1 MSKIKDKRN
10 SLERFIREQT
20 LGPGINGYRFVDLE
34 NEELVTK
41 TLIKEEPLD
50 YSTEILDIV
59 PAAIYSTGIIFPE
72 DKSGTCKE
80 GISLDNNEQTDQ
92 KDDADEQDTQNNSS
106 EDIEATE
113 SIELNQMFPRTMGLT
128 CCLDEN
134 FLSKKTVEFKVSFR
148 YYQKLKQD
156 KEGKF
161 NNKYGLL
168 CEVNYDEIQNF
179 IAKYELNSFRIRALN
194 ENHFLFLSKL
204 SSKEITQ
211 TKTRIREIQKQI
223 AETLFDLASSIS
235 TIPQITKASCYLSNL
250 KSSIYYELKNSITND
265 ESRKELYEVTQ
276 KVELAESITDHFKNL
291 LDIFSGGYGLWQ
303 STPVQRI
310 IKLEN
315 INFPKESRK
324 KSYLHNKS
332 VEEVNITVIKEDGS
346 TSSSLKDIF
355 RFDLDDKIEDYASI
369 SANIQLSR
377 DSRKKSDKV
386 FLKIQLLNT
395 SVAFDEAKQN
405 NNRYYST
412 FNELVN
418 QKSFFGVNLSVKSE
432 YLVPYSNHQY
442 FQEKDNTYCEDTSTA
457 FIYDQFKDFAIG
469 HGCSVKWSK
478 EVESLMVE
486 TEYLPNCETP
496 DIDPIPRD
504 KSRDA
509 VDDDKGVFVSP
520 LFLENSKSQ
529 EFKWLSVF
537 SDASDNE
544 IVNGLNDFIDSYGR
558 WIDLKRQDEKYQAF
572 YSGIAKQELDKC
584 EGDYL
589 RMKKNIQD
597 FLSGDNNKEKLD
609 SFRLMNTA
617 LFMQLWH
624 SVKVKQDEVNSFICD
639 EAFEHFNIS
648 FYKEIADDKL
658 FSKTESAGWRAFQLA
673 FILLNLDGI
682 FKPED
687 DADWDK
693 RNNWVDLVWFPTG
706 GGKTEAYLGL
716 IALTIINRRKE
727 FKEKGGGT
735 AAIMRYTLRL
745 LTMQQFQ
752 RATLVIMALE
762 LIRRWGNYKLGDEPI
777 NIGLWVGD
785 NSLPNKTSNKVN
797 GVEKD
802 SLISEFEKLNNGAV
816 NKIPFSN
823 CPWCNS
829 KLEGETKIDLEVL
842 DNRLNHYFNN
852 RLHLKCSHEN
862 CSFYY
867 PNRRTKIIPNY
878 HGPIPVCLSDETIY
892 QHPPALLFG
901 TVDKFAQLA
910 HKVNGQNNGRN
921 SDSRRIF
928 GTGNWETCKPQV
940 GYLPPDLIIQDELH
954 LLLGPLGSAVALF
967 ESAVDQLCTR
977 EDGTRPKI
985 ISSTA
990 TTRNTQLQIAALFDR
1005 KVNLFPKP
1013 GVECDDS
1020 FFAFYK
1026 RRFKSTDDK
1035 TPEYLSKRKYIGVLP
1050 TGRTQIW
1057 MQMRL
1062 AAIIMTHRAMFELK
1076 ELGEK
1081 HPIDFDSYP
1090 EFEKAMD
1097 YYHTSIS
1104 YFNSLKEVGKTQSQ
1118 VQTYILKELR
1128 RVFSRVVRPQKLMHS
1143 IYTYGP
1149 IQDSELTGRL
1159 SGEEVKN
1166 ELKSVETKWEANKRF
1181 AHFLKE
1187 KDENGTEVEKLKSGK
1202 IPREFVV
1209 ATNMI
1214 SVGIDV
1220 SRFNTIIMN
1229 SMPRNTAE
1237 YIQAS
1242 SRVARNDYGL
1252 VLTVHH
1258 PFRARDIS
1266 HYEKFI
1272 EFHQKMYS
1280 YVEPISITPF
1290 TQKAVERYMGL
1301 YLATMLR
1308 HRTRFTER
1316 DSAKDISKISETDL
1330 SDIISE
1336 LTDYFEKRKVR
1347 MNSYDTLI
1355 RNLLKNENVEQI
1367 KRWIQEA
1374 FSEWQEESNR
1384 ILADNKTFVFNNKSA
1399 RSTPPQEQL
1408 YVDIEEYEG
1417 NIHSKKWQV
1426 PMSLRVIEPEAA
1438 IKINSI

>member
-1 MSKIKDKRN
+1 MSKILDKRT
-10 SLERFIREQT
+10 SLEQFIHEQT
-20 LGPGINGYRFVDLE
+20 FGPGINGYRYVDLE
-34 NEELVTK
+34 NEALVNK
-41 TLIKEEPLD
+41 VLLKEEPIH
-50 YSTEILDIV
+50 YSSEILDIV
-59 PAAIYSTGIIFPE
+59 PAAIYSTGILFPE

-80 GISLDNNEQTDQ
+80 GIALDNNEQTDK
-92 KDDADEQDTQNNSS
+92 KDEAEEQDSQNNSS

-113 SIELNQMFPRTMGLT
+113 GVELNQMFPRTMGLT

-134 FLSKKTVEFKVSFR
+134 FLSKKTIEFKVRFR
-148 YYQKLKQD
+148 YYQKLRQD

-161 NNKYGLL
+161 SNKYGLL
-168 CEVNYDEIQNF
+168 CEVNHEEIQKF
-179 IAKYELNSFRIRALN
+179 IAKYELNFFRIKTIN
-194 ENHFLFLSKL
+194 ENHFLILSKL
-204 SSKEITQ
+204 SSEEITQ
-211 TKTRIREIQKQI
+211 IKTRIREIQKQI
-223 AETLFDLASSIS
+223 AEMLFDIANVIS
-235 TIPQITKASCYLSNL
+235 TIPQLTKASCYLSNL
-250 KSSIYYELKNSITND
+250 KSSIYYELKNTITND
-265 ESRKELYEVTQ
+265 DVRKKLYEVTQ
-276 KVELAESITDHFKNL
+276 KIELAESITDHFRNL
-291 LDIFSGGYGLWQ
+291 LDVYSGGYGLWQ
-303 STPVQRI
+303 SIPIERI

-315 INFPKESRK
+315 IHFPKELRK
-324 KSYLHNKS
+324 ISYLYNKPNEEINIS
-332 VEEVNITVIKEDGS
+332 VIQGDGLITNG
-346 TSSSLKDIF
+346 LKDIF
-355 RFDLDDKIEDYASI
+355 RVDLDDKKEDFASI

-377 DSRKKSDKV
+377 DSRKKSNQV
-386 FLKIQLLNT
+386 FLKIQLINT
-395 SVAFDEAKQN
+395 SIAFDEAKQN
-405 NNRYYST
+405 DNRYYST

-418 QKSFFGVNLSVKSE
+418 RKSFFGVNLSIKSE
-432 YLVPYSNHQY
+432 DLVPYSNHEYQ
-442 FQEKDNTYCEDTSTA
+442 QEKDNTYSEDTITA
-457 FIYDQFKDFAIG
+457 FIYDQFKDYATG

-478 EVESLMVE
+478 QGEPLMVE
-486 TEYLPNCETP
+486 TEYLPYCETP
-496 DIDPIPRD
+496 DIDPIPRN
-504 KSRDA
+504 KSKNA
-509 VDDDKGVFVSP
+509 IKDDKEGFVSP
-520 LFLENSKSQ
+520 LFLEKSKSQ

-537 SDASDNE
+537 SNANDDE
-544 IVNGLNDFIDSYGR
+544 IVLGLNEFVDSYGN
-558 WIDLKRQDEKYQAF
+558 WIELKRKDEKYQDI

-589 RMKKNIQD
+589 RMKKNIND
-597 FLSGDNNKEKLD
+597 FLSGNSNKEKLD
-609 SFRLMNTA
+609 SFRLMNA
-617 LFMQLWH
+617 AMFMQLWH
-624 SVKVKQDEVNSFICD
+624 SVKVKQDAVNSFMND
-639 EAFEHFNIS
+639 EAFEYFNFY

-658 FSKTESAGWRAFQLA
+658 FSKIESAGWRAFQLA

-682 FKPED
+682 FKLD
-687 DADWDK
+687 DDENWDK

-752 RATLVIMALE
+752 RASLVIMALE
-762 LIRRWGNYKLGDEPI
+762 LIRRWGTYELGDEPI
-777 NIGLWVGD
+777 TIGLWVGN
-785 NSLPNKTSNKVN
+785 NSLPNKTSKKYN

-802 SLISEFEKLNNGAV
+802 SLLGEFDKLNKDLD
-816 NKIPFSN
+816 NKIPFSK
-823 CPWCNS
+823 CPWCNTYIQ
-829 KLEGETKIDLEVL
+829 GESRVDKDVASTVFNQ
-842 DNRLNHYFNN
+842 NRV
-852 RLHLKCSHEN
+852 HLKCTN
-862 CSFYY
+862 QKCSFSFGLGRISKKR
-867 PNRRTKIIPNY
+867 NDQDS
-878 HGPIPVCLSDETIY
+878 IPVCLSDEIIY
-892 QHPPALLFG
+892 QHPPTLLFG

-910 HKVNGQNNGRN
+910 HKVNGQNDGRN
-921 SDSRRIF
+921 TDSRRIF
-928 GTGNWETCKPQV
+928 GTGNWEQGKPPN

-1026 RRFKSTDDK
+1026 RRFKSIDDK

-1050 TGRTQIW
+1050 TGRTQVW

-1062 AAIIMTHRAMFELK
+1062 AAIIMTHRAIFELN
-1076 ELGEK
+1076 ELEEK
-1081 HPIDFDSYP
+1081 HPIDFDSYQ

-1097 YYHTSIS
+1097 YYHTTIS

-1128 RVFSRVVRPQKLMHS
+1128 RVFSRVVRPQKLIGS
-1143 IYTYGP
+1143 LYAYKDRIV
-1149 IQDSELTGRL
+1149 DSELTGRL
-1159 SGEEVKN
+1159 SGEDVKN
-1166 ELKSVETKWEANKRF
+1166 ELKSVETKWNAKKRF
-1181 AHFLKE
+1181 ATSE
-1187 KDENGTEVEKLKSGK
+1187 KNELIKGK
-1202 IPREFVV
+1202 VPPEFVV

-1242 SRVARNDYGL
+1242 SRIARNDYGL

-1272 EFHQKMYS
+1272 EFHEKMYS

-1301 YLATMLR
+1301 YLATMIR

-1316 DSAKDISKISETDL
+1316 LSAGEISTISEIEL
-1330 SDIISE
+1330 SNIISE
-1336 LTDYFEKRKVR
+1336 LSRYFEERKDR
-1347 MNSYDTLI
+1347 MNTYDSFI
-1355 RNLLKNENVEQI
+1355 SNLLKQENVKQI
-1367 KRWIQEA
+1367 KGWIQEA
-1374 FSEWQEESNR
+1374 FSEWKKESNKN
-1384 ILADNKTFVFNNKSA
+1384 LADNKTFVFNNKSA

>member
-1 MSKIKDKRN
+1 MSKIIDKRN

-20 LGPGINGYRFVDLE
+20 LGPGINGYRYVDLE
-34 NEELVTK
+34 NENLVNK
-41 TLIKEEPLD
+41 ILIGEEPIN
-50 YSTEILDIV
+50 YSSEILDIV
-59 PAAIYSTGIIFPE
+59 PAALYSTGILFPE
-72 DKSGTCKE
+72 DKSGTCGE
-80 GISLDNNEQTDQ
+80 GIALDNNEQTDK
-92 KDDADEQDTQNNSS
+92 KDDADEQDTQNSSS
-106 EDIEATE
+106 EDIEADE
-113 SIELNQMFPRTMGLT
+113 RIELNQMFPRTMGLT
-128 CCLDEN
+128 CCLN
-134 FLSKKTVEFKVSFR
+134 NSFLDKDSIEFKVSFR

-168 CEVNYDEIQNF
+168 CEVNHEEIQK
-179 IAKYELNSFRIRALN
+179 IITKYELNSFRIKSIN
-194 ENHFLFLSKL
+194 ENNFLLLSKL
-204 SSKEITQ
+204 SSEEITQ
-211 TKTRIREIQKQI
+211 LKTRIREIQKQI
-223 AETLFDLASSIS
+223 SEMLFDVANEIS
-235 TIPQITKASCYLSNL
+235 KIPHITKASCYLSNL
-250 KSSIYYELKNSITND
+250 KSSIYYELKNTITND
-265 ESRKELYEVTQ
+265 DVRKKLYDVTQ
-276 KVELAESITDHFKNL
+276 TIEIAESITDHFRNL
-291 LDIFSGGYGLWQ
+291 LDVYSGGYSLWQ
-303 STPVQRI
+303 SSHIERI

-315 INFPKESRK
+315 IHFSEPLRK
-324 KSYLHNKS
+324 ISYLYNKPNEDVDIS
-332 VEEVNITVIKEDGS
+332 VIQEDGLI
-346 TSSSLKDIF
+346 TKGLKDIF
-355 RFDLDDKIEDYASI
+355 RFNLDDKNEDYASL

-377 DSRKKSDKV
+377 DSRKKNNQV
-386 FLKIQLLNT
+386 FLKIQLINT

-405 NNRYYST
+405 DNRYYST

-418 QKSFFGVNLSVKSE
+418 RKSFFGVNLSIE
-432 YLVPYSNHQY
+432 NRHLVPYSNHEY
-442 FQEKDNTYCEDTSTA
+442 KPEKENVYSEDITTS
-457 FIYDQFKDFAIG
+457 FIYDQFKDYAIG
-469 HGCSVKWSK
+469 HGCSVKWNNTN
-478 EVESLMVE
+478 ETTIVE
-486 TEYLPNCETP
+486 TEYLPFCETP

-504 KSRDA
+504 KSRNA
-509 VDDDKGVFVSP
+509 VIDEKDGFVSP
-520 LFLENSKSQ
+520 LFLANSKSQ

-537 SDASDNE
+537 SDVSNND
-544 IVNGLNDFIDSYGR
+544 IVKGLNDFVDSYGN
-558 WIDLKRQDEKYQAF
+558 WIERKRENVKYQGN

-584 EGDYL
+584 ENDYL
-589 RMKKNIQD
+589 RMKKNIVD
-597 FLSGDNNKEKLD
+597 FLSGKNNEENLD
-609 SFRLMNTA
+609 SFRLMNA
-617 LFMQLWH
+617 AMFMQLWH
-624 SVKVKQDEVNSFICD
+624 SVKAKQDDVNSFIDNDFFVC
-639 EAFEHFNIS
+639 FNFD
-648 FYKEIADDKL
+648 FYKINADDKL
-658 FSKTESAGWRAFQLA
+658 FSKTESAGWRAFQIA

-682 FKPED
+682 FKSGED
-687 DADWDK
+687 LNWDK

-752 RATLVIMALE
+752 RASLVIMALE
-762 LIRRWGNYKLGDEPI
+762 LIRRWGVYKLGNEPI
-777 NIGLWVGD
+777 NIGLWVGK
-785 NSLPNKTSNKVN
+785 NSVPNSNT
-797 GVEKD
+797 D
-802 SLISEFEKLNNGAV
+802 LIYEFEHKLNLKKENI
-816 NKIPFSN
+816 IPFTN

-829 KLEGETKIDLEVL
+829 EIKGETKEDTETTSSVYYQ
-842 DNRLNHYFNN
+842 NKV
-852 RLHLKCSHEN
+852 HLKCTNHK
-862 CSFYY
+862 CSFSFGLG
-867 PNRRTKIIPNY
+867 RISKKRQDQ
-878 HGPIPVCLSDETIY
+878 GPIPVCLSDETIY

-910 HKVNGQNNGRN
+910 HKVNGRPEGRN
-921 SDSRRIF
+921 ADSRRIF
-928 GTGNWETCKPQV
+928 GTGNWEQGKPQD

-1005 KVNLFPKP
+1005 KVNLFPKT

-1020 FFAFYK
+1020 FFAFYR
-1026 RRFKSTDDK
+1026 RRFKSIYDK

-1062 AAIIMTHRAMFELK
+1062 AAIIMTHRAIFELK

-1081 HPIDFDSYP
+1081 HPIELDSYKD
-1090 EFEKAMD
+1090 FEKAMD
-1097 YYHTSIS
+1097 YYHTTIS

-1128 RVFSRVVRPQKLMHS
+1128 RVFSRVARPQKLMHS

-1149 IQDSELTGRL
+1149 IQESELTGRL

-1166 ELKSVETKWEANKRF
+1166 ELKSVETKWNAKSRF
-1181 AHFLKE
+1181 ANIQDNEL
-1187 KDENGTEVEKLKSGK
+1187 VRGK
-1202 IPREFVV
+1202 VPPEFVV

-1220 SRFNTIIMN
+1220 SRFNTIIIN

-1272 EFHQKMYS
+1272 EFHEKMYS

-1290 TQKAVERYMGL
+1290 TQKSVERYMGL
-1301 YLATMLR
+1301 YLATMIR
-1308 HRTRFTER
+1308 HTTSFTER
-1316 DSAKDISKISETDL
+1316 LSANDISTISEIEIESIIAEL
-1330 SDIISE
+1330 SD
-1336 LTDYFEKRKVR
+1336 YFDKRKER
-1347 MNSYDTLI
+1347 MAVHFSGAILNI
-1355 RNLLKNENVEQI
+1355 LKPDDVEQI
-1367 KRWIQEA
+1367 KYWIRNA
-1374 FSEWQEESNR
+1374 FNDWKKLSNE
-1384 ILADNKTFVFNNKSA
+1384 LDSNTDLVFNNKKKLPNQS
-1399 RSTPPQEQL
+1399 RNQEQL
-1408 YVDIEEYEG
+1408 YVDIEEYRD
-1417 NIHSKKWQV
+1417 NIHSDKWQV

>member
-1 MSKIKDKRN
+1 MSKILDKRN
-10 SLERFIREQT
+10 SLELFIREQT
-20 LGPGINGYRFVDLE
+20 LGPGINGYRYVDLE
-34 NEELVTK
+34 DQALLSKNL
-41 TLIKEEPLD
+41 LKEESMQ
-50 YSTEILDIV
+50 YSSEILDIV
-59 PAAIYSTGIIFPE
+59 PAALYSTGILFPE

-80 GISLDNNEQTDQ
+80 GISLDNNEQNDR
-92 KDDADEQDTQNNSS
+92 KDEADELDSQNNSS
-106 EDIEATE
+106 EDIEALE
-113 SIELNQMFPRTMGLT
+113 SVELNQMFPRTMGLT
-128 CCLDEN
+128 CCFDESL
-134 FLSKKTVEFKVSFR
+134 LSNKTIEFKVSFR

-168 CEVNYDEIQNF
+168 CEVNLEEIQKF
-179 IAKYELNSFRIRALN
+179 ITKYELNSFRVRTIN
-194 ENHFLFLSKL
+194 ENHFLLLSKL
-204 SSKEITQ
+204 SSDEITQ
-211 TKTRIREIQKQI
+211 TKTRIREIQKKI
-223 AETLFDLASSIS
+223 AETLFDLARTIS
-235 TIPQITKASCYLSNL
+235 AMPQLTKAACYLSNL
-250 KSSIYYELKNSITND
+250 KSSIYYELKNINTND
-265 ESRKELYEVTQ
+265 ETRKKLYEITQ
-276 KVELAESITDHFKNL
+276 KIELAENITDHFRNL
-291 LDIFSGGYGLWQ
+291 LDIYSGGYGLWQ
-303 STPVQRI
+303 STPVKRS

-315 INFPKESRK
+315 IIFPKEFK
-324 KSYLHNKS
+324 KISYLYNKS
-332 VEEVNITVIKEDGS
+332 VEEVKITVTKEDGS
-346 TSSSLKDIF
+346 TSSGLKDIF
-355 RFDLDDKIEDYASI
+355 RFDLDDKKEDYASL
-369 SANIQLSR
+369 SANIQISK

-395 SVAFDEAKQN
+395 SIAFDEAKQN
-405 NNRYYST
+405 DNRYYST

-418 QKSFFGVNLSVKSE
+418 KKSFFGINLSIESD
-432 YLVPYSNHQY
+432 YLVPYSNHEY
-442 FQEKDNTYCEDTSTA
+442 FQENDNTFSEDTTTT

-469 HGCSVKWSK
+469 HGCSVKWSNQGEPLK
-478 EVESLMVE
+478 VE
-486 TEYLPNCETP
+486 TEYLPYCETP
-496 DIDPIPRD
+496 DIEPIPRD
-504 KSRDA
+504 KSRDSIIDA
-509 VDDDKGVFVSP
+509 SFGFVSP
-520 LFLENSKSQ
+520 LFLKNSKSQ

-537 SDASDNE
+537 SDATDDE
-544 IVNGLNDFIDSYGR
+544 IVSGLNEFVDSYGN
-558 WIDLKRQDEKYQAF
+558 WIKLKRLDVKYQTI

-584 EGDYL
+584 DGDYL
-589 RMKKNIQD
+589 RMKKNIND
-597 FLSGDNNKEKLD
+597 FLSGIKNKEKLD
-609 SFRLMNTA
+609 SFRLMNA
-617 LFMQLWH
+617 AMFMQLWH
-624 SVKVKQDEVNSFICD
+624 SEKVKQDAVNSFIDD
-639 EAFEHFNIS
+639 EAFEYFNFS
-648 FYKEIADDKL
+648 FYKDIADDKL
-658 FSKTESAGWRAFQLA
+658 FSKTESAAWRAFQLA

-682 FKPED
+682 FKPGV
-687 DADWDK
+687 DAEWDK

-716 IALTIINRRKE
+716 IAFTIINRRKE

-752 RATLVIMALE
+752 RASLVIMALE
-762 LIRRWGNYKLGDEPI
+762 LIRRWGNFELGDEPI
-777 NIGLWVGD
+777 NIGLWVGK
-785 NSLPNKTSNKVN
+785 NSIPNSNI
-797 GVEKD
+797 D
-802 SLISEFEKLNNGAV
+802 LIYEYEHKLNLKKENR
-816 NKIPFSN
+816 IPFNN

-829 KLEGETKIDLEVL
+829 KIKGETKEDTETSSSVY
-842 DNRLNHYFNN
+842 NQNKV
-852 RLHLKCSHEN
+852 HLKCTN
-862 CSFYY
+862 QKCSFSFGLGRIAKK
-867 PNRRTKIIPNY
+867 RRDQ
-878 HGPIPVCLSDETIY
+878 GPIPVCLSDETIY

-928 GTGNWETCKPQV
+928 GAGNWEEGKPKN

-990 TTRNTQLQIAALFDR
+990 TTRNTQLQIAAIFDR

-1026 RRFKSTDDK
+1026 RRFKSIDDK

-1062 AAIIMTHRAMFELK
+1062 AAIILTHRAIFELK

-1081 HPIDFDSYP
+1081 HPIDFDSYKD
-1090 EFEKAMD
+1090 FEKAMD
-1097 YYHTSIS
+1097 YYHTLIS

-1149 IQDSELTGRL
+1149 IHESELTGRL

-1166 ELKSVETKWEANKRF
+1166 ELKSVESKWNAKKRF
-1181 AHFLKE
+1181 ASN
-1187 KDENGTEVEKLKSGK
+1187 ENNELIGGK
-1202 IPREFVV
+1202 VPPEFVV

-1272 EFHQKMYS
+1272 EFHEKMYS

-1301 YLATMLR
+1301 YLATMIR
-1308 HRTRFTER
+1308 HRSRFTER
-1316 DSAKDISKISETDL
+1316 ISANDISTISETEL
-1330 SDIISE
+1330 SNIISE
-1336 LTDYFEKRKVR
+1336 LTQYFEDRKER
-1347 MNSYDTLI
+1347 MNTYNALI
-1355 RNLLKNENVEQI
+1355 SNLLKNENVEQI
-1367 KRWIQEA
+1367 KNWIQEA
-1374 FSEWQEESNR
+1374 FSEWREESNKV
-1384 ILADNKTFVFNNKSA
+1384 LSDNKTFVFNNKSA
-1399 RSTPPQEQL
+1399 RTTPPQEQL

>member
-1 MSKIKDKRN
+1 MSKIIEKRN

-20 LGPGINGYRFVDLE
+20 LGPGINGYRYVDIE
-34 NEELVTK
+34 DETLVNQN
-41 TLIKEEPLD
+41 LIGEAPIN
-50 YSTEILDIV
+50 YSSEILDIV
-59 PAAIYSTGIIFPE
+59 PAAIYSTGILFPDEITE
-72 DKSGTCKE
+72 DGDSSCQQE
-80 GISLDNNEQTDQ
+80 IINNEIIS
-92 KDDADEQDTQNNSS
+92 KDEESENDSQDFSGQDLESS
-106 EDIEATE
+106 DT
-113 SIELNQMFPRTMGLT
+113 IELNQQFPKTMGLT
-128 CCLDEN
+128 CCLGNN
-134 FLSKKTVEFKVSFR
+134 FLEKGSIEFKVHFR

-168 CEVNYDEIQNF
+168 CEVNLEEIQKF
-179 IAKYELNSFRIRALN
+179 IVKYELNSFIIRSVN
-194 ENHFLFLSKL
+194 ENYFLILSKL
-204 SSKEITQ
+204 SPEEITQ
-211 TKTRIREIQKQI
+211 IKTRIRDIQKQI
-223 AETLFDLASSIS
+223 AEMLFEEANLKS
-235 TIPQITKASCYLSNL
+235 TIPQLTKSSCYLSNL
-250 KSSIYYELKNSITND
+250 KSSIYYELKNTITND
-265 ESRKELYEVTQ
+265 DVRNKLYEVTQ
-276 KVELAESITDHFKNL
+276 KIEIVESITDHFRNL
-291 LDIFSGGYGLWQ
+291 LDVYSGGYGLWQ
-303 STPVQRI
+303 SAPILKTVRI
-310 IKLEN
+310 EN
-315 INFPKESRK
+315 IKFEKQNRK
-324 KSYLHNKS
+324 ISYLYNKPN
-332 VEEVNITVIKEDGS
+332 EAVNISVIHDDGTITKE
-346 TSSSLKDIF
+346 LKDLF
-355 RFDLDDKIEDYASI
+355 RFNLDAKNLDYASL
-369 SANIQLSR
+369 SANVQISR
-377 DSRKKSDKV
+377 DSRKESNQI
-386 FLKIQLLNT
+386 FLKIQLINT
-395 SVAFDEAKQN
+395 SIAYKKEETRF
-405 NNRYYST
+405 YSV

-418 QKSFFGVNLSVKSE
+418 QKSFFGVNLSLENKFLISYNNHAYQPDKE
-432 YLVPYSNHQY
+432 NKYS
-442 FQEKDNTYCEDTSTA
+442 EDTTTS

-469 HGCSVKWSK
+469 HGCSVKWNLTSETK
-478 EVESLMVE
+478 IVE
-486 TEYLPNCETP
+486 TEYLPFCETP

-504 KSRDA
+504 KSKNS
-509 VDDDKGVFVSP
+509 VTDKMVGLVSP

-537 SDASDNE
+537 SDASNNDV
-544 IVNGLNDFIDSYGR
+544 VNGLNDFVDSYGN
-558 WIDLKRQDEKYQAF
+558 WIELKRKDGKYQGE
-572 YSGIAKQELDKC
+572 YSGIAKQELNKC
-584 EGDYL
+584 EEDYQ
-589 RMKKNIQD
+589 RMKKNIAN
-597 FLSGDNNKEKLD
+597 FLSGISNKERLD
-609 SFRLMNTA
+609 SFRLMNA
-617 LFMQLWH
+617 AMFMQLWH
-624 SVKVKQDEVNSFICD
+624 SIKAKDDKVIPLMNQDDFTYFNS
-639 EAFEHFNIS
+639 E
-648 FYKEIADDKL
+648 FYIRVDDKL
-658 FSKTESAGWRAFQLA
+658 FPPYTQSAGWRAFQLA

-682 FKPED
+682 FKS
-687 DADWDK
+687 DADINWDK

-752 RATLVIMALE
+752 RATLLIMALE
-762 LIRRWGNYKLGDEPI
+762 LIRRWGDYGLGIEPI
-777 NIGLWVGD
+777 SIGLWVGN
-785 NSLPNKTSNKVN
+785 NSLPNKLLHNPN
-797 GVEKD
+797 DRNKD
-802 SLISEFEKLNNGAV
+802 SLLSEFEKINKGEK
-816 NKIPFSN
+816 NKIPLDK
-823 CPWCNS
+823 CPWCGS
-829 KLEGETKIDLEVL
+829 SLKGETTTHSDTTASVFEKD
-842 DNRLNHYFNN
+842 
-852 RLHLKCSHEN
+852 RLHLICSNNQKCAF
-862 CSFYY
+862 SFGKGRPSY
-867 PNRRTKIIPNY
+867 RKVFQ
-878 HGPIPVCLSDETIY
+878 GPIPICLSDETIY
-892 QHPPALLFG
+892 QHPPTLLFG

-910 HKVNGQNNGRN
+910 HKINGTVKGRN

-928 GTGNWETCKPQV
+928 GTGNWEQGKPHD

-990 TTRNTQLQIAALFDR
+990 TTRNTQFQIAALFDR
-1005 KVNLFPKP
+1005 KVNLFPKS

-1020 FFAFYK
+1020 FFAFYR

-1035 TPEYLSKRKYIGVLP
+1035 IPEYLSKRKYIGVLP

-1062 AAIIMTHRAMFELK
+1062 AAIIMTHRAIFELK

-1081 HPIDFDSYP
+1081 NPIEFDSYQN
-1090 EFEKAMD
+1090 FEKAMD
-1097 YYHTSIS
+1097 YYHTTIS

-1149 IQDSELTGRL
+1149 IQESELTGRL

-1166 ELKSVETKWEANKRF
+1166 ELKNVETKWNAKNRF
-1181 AHFLKE
+1181 ANIQNKE
-1187 KDENGTEVEKLKSGK
+1187 LVRGK
-1202 IPREFVV
+1202 VPPEFVV

-1242 SRVARNDYGL
+1242 SRVGRNDYGL

-1272 EFHQKMYS
+1272 EFHEKMYS

-1301 YLATMLR
+1301 YLATMIR
-1308 HRTRFTER
+1308 HTTRFTER
-1316 DSAKDISKISETDL
+1316 FSASDISSISETELLNIVSDL
-1330 SDIISE
+1330 TS
-1336 LTDYFEKRKVR
+1336 YFEGRKIR
-1347 MNSYDTLI
+1347 MSGYDNLI
-1355 RNLLKNENVEQI
+1355 SNLLKQENIVQI
-1367 KRWIQEA
+1367 KRWIEEA
-1374 FSEWQEESNR
+1374 FSEWKEESNR
-1384 ILADNKTFVFNNKSA
+1384 NLAANKTFVFNNKSA

>member
-1 MSKIKDKRN
+1 MNNTLKKRN
-10 SLERFIREQT
+10 SLEQFIREQT

-34 NEELVTK
+34 NEVLLSRK
-41 TLIKEEPLD
+41 LLNEESINYL
-50 YSTEILDIV
+50 SEILDIV
-59 PAAIYSTGIIFPE
+59 PAAIYSTGILFPE
-72 DKSGTCKE
+72 DKSGTCNE
-80 GISLDNNEQTDQ
+80 GVSLDNNEQIDQ
-92 KDDADEQDTQNNSS
+92 KDEADEPDTQNNSL
-106 EDIEATE
+106 EDIEAPE
-113 SIELNQMFPRTMGLT
+113 SIELNQMFPKIMGLT
-128 CCLDEN
+128 CCLDAS
-134 FLSKKTVEFKVSFR
+134 FLNKKTIEFKVNFR

-168 CEVNYDEIQNF
+168 CEVNHEEIQNF
-179 IAKYELNSFRIRALN
+179 INKYDLNCFRIRAIN
-194 ENHFLFLSKL
+194 ENHFLLLSKV
-204 SSKEITQ
+204 SSEEITQ
-211 TKTRIREIQKQI
+211 IKTRIRAIQKQI
-223 AETLFDLASSIS
+223 AETLFDLTASIS
-235 TIPQITKASCYLSNL
+235 IIPHLTRASCYLSNL
-250 KSSIYYELKNSITND
+250 KSSIYYELKNSITNN
-265 ESRKELYEVTQ
+265 ETRKKLYDVTQ
-276 KVELAESITDHFKNL
+276 KVELAESITDHFRNL
-291 LDIFSGGYGLWQ
+291 LDIYSGGYGLWQ
-303 STPVQRI
+303 SKPIEKT
-310 IKLEN
+310 IKIDN
-315 INFPKESRK
+315 INFAEPIRK
-324 KSYLHNKS
+324 ISYLYNKPNDS
-332 VEEVNITVIKEDGS
+332 VNISVIHEDGII
-346 TSSSLKDIF
+346 TMGLKDIY
-355 RFDLDDKIEDYASI
+355 RHDLDEKKEDFASL

-377 DSRKKSDKV
+377 DSRKSSSQV
-386 FLKIQLLNT
+386 FLKIQLINT
-395 SVAFDEAKQN
+395 SIGFDEAKQDD
-405 NNRYYST
+405 NRYYST

-418 QKSFFGVNLSVKSE
+418 QKSFFGVKLSIRNSF
-432 YLVPYSNHQY
+432 LVPYSNHEY
-442 FQEKDNTYCEDTSTA
+442 LSSKDNEYSEDTTTS
-457 FIYDQFKDFAIG
+457 FIYNQFKDYAIG
-469 HGCSVKWSK
+469 HGCSVKWNHTG
-478 EVESLMVE
+478 ETTIVE
-486 TEYLPNCETP
+486 TEYLPFCETP

-504 KSRDA
+504 KSINAINDEQE
-509 VDDDKGVFVSP
+509 GFVSP
-520 LFLENSKSQ
+520 MFLENSKSQ

-537 SDASDNE
+537 SDATDDD
-544 IVNGLNDFIDSYGR
+544 IVLGLNEFVDSYGN
-558 WIDLKRQDEKYQAF
+558 WIELKRKDKKYQNI
-572 YSGIAKQELDKC
+572 YSAIAKQELDKC
-584 EGDYL
+584 ESDYL
-589 RMKKNIQD
+589 RMKKNVND
-597 FLSGDNNKEKLD
+597 FLSGNSNKEKLN
-609 SFRLMNTA
+609 SFRLTNAAM
-617 LFMQLWH
+617 FMQLWH
-624 SVKVKQDEVNSFICD
+624 SVKAKQNDVISFIND
-639 EAFEHFNIS
+639 ESFTYFNFE
-648 FYKEIADDKL
+648 FYKTTTTDKL
-658 FSKTESAGWRAFQLA
+658 FSETESAGWRAFQLA
-673 FILLNLDGI
+673 FILINLDGI
-682 FKPED
+682 FKPDSDEM
-687 DADWDK
+687 WEK

-716 IALTIINRRKE
+716 IALTIINRRKV

-752 RATLVIMALE
+752 RASLVIMALE
-762 LIRRWGNYKLGDEPI
+762 LIRRWSGYELGNEPI

-785 NSLPNKTSNKVN
+785 NSLPNKNDDLK
-797 GVEKD
+797 K
-802 SLISEFEKLNNGAV
+802 EFENLNKGNN

-829 KLEGETKIDLEVL
+829 KLEAETIEDDENNTSVFLK
-842 DNRLNHYFNN
+842 N
-852 RLHLKCSHEN
+852 RLHLSCSNVKCSFH
-862 CSFYY
+862 Y
-867 PNRRTKIIPNY
+867 PKRRTRARIDQM
-878 HGPIPVCLSDETIY
+878 PIPVCLSDETIY

-928 GTGNWETCKPQV
+928 GTGNWEGGKPKD

-1020 FFAFYK
+1020 FFAFYR
-1026 RRFKSTDDK
+1026 RRFKNIDDNA
-1035 TPEYLSKRKYIGVLP
+1035 PEYLSKRKYIGVLP

-1062 AAIIMTHRAMFELK
+1062 AAIIMTHKAIFELK
-1076 ELGEK
+1076 ELGDK
-1081 HPIDFDSYP
+1081 HPIEFDVYNDFDKS
-1090 EFEKAMD
+1090 MD
-1097 YYHTSIS
+1097 YYHTTIS

-1128 RVFSRVVRPQKLMHS
+1128 RVFSRVVRPQKLMQP

-1149 IQDSELTGRL
+1149 IQESELTGRL
-1159 SGEEVKN
+1159 TGEEVKN
-1166 ELKSVETKWEANKRF
+1166 ELKSVETKWNAKKRF
-1181 AHFLKE
+1181 ANT
-1187 KDENGTEVEKLKSGK
+1187 ENNELIRGK
-1202 IPREFVV
+1202 VPPEFVV

-1272 EFHQKMYS
+1272 EFHEKMYS

-1290 TQKAVERYMGL
+1290 TPKAVERYMGL
-1301 YLATMLR
+1301 YLATMIR

-1316 DSAKDISKISETDL
+1316 LSASDISTVSETEL
-1330 SDIISE
+1330 SDLISE
-1336 LTDYFEKRKVR
+1336 LAQYFEERIDR
-1347 MNSYDTLI
+1347 MNTYDTLI
-1355 RNLLKNENVEQI
+1355 SNLLKNENVEQI

-1374 FSEWQEESNR
+1374 FSEWKEESDKN
-1384 ILADNKTFVFNNKSA
+1384 LADNKTFVFNNKSA
-1399 RSTPPQEQL
+1399 KSTPPQEQL

-1438 IKINSI
+1438 IKINSF

>member
-1 MSKIKDKRN
+1 MSKILEKRN

-20 LGPGINGYRFVDLE
+20 LGPGINGYRYVDLE
-34 NEELVTK
+34 NEELVIK
-41 TLIKEEPLD
+41 RLIKEDPIN
-50 YSTEILDIV
+50 YSSEILDIV
-59 PAAIYSTGIIFPE
+59 PAAIYSTGILFPE
-72 DKSGTCKE
+72 EIKE
-80 GISLDNNEQTDQ
+80 DGNSSCQQEIINNEIISNA
-92 KDDADEQDTQNNSS
+92 DDVEIDSQDNS
-106 EDIEATE
+106 EDDIESSDSMT
-113 SIELNQMFPRTMGLT
+113 IDQRFPKTMGLT
-128 CCLDEN
+128 CCFDES
-134 FLSKKTVEFKVSFR
+134 FLSKKTIEFKVNFR

-168 CEVNYDEIQNF
+168 CEVNHEEIQKF
-179 IAKYELNSFRIRALN
+179 IAQYELNSFTIRALN
-194 ENHFLFLSKL
+194 ENHFLLLSKL
-204 SSKEITQ
+204 SSEEITQ
-211 TKTRIREIQKQI
+211 LKTRIRDIQKQI
-223 AETLFDLASSIS
+223 AEMIFDIANSIS
-235 TIPQITKASCYLSNL
+235 KMSHLTKAYCNLSNL
-250 KSSIYYELKNSITND
+250 KSSVYYELKNNIVVD
-265 ESRKELYEVTQ
+265 ETRKKLYEVTQ
-276 KVELAESITDHFKNL
+276 RIELVESITDHFRNL
-291 LDIFSGGYGLWQ
+291 LDVFSGGYGLWQ

-324 KSYLHNKS
+324 ISYLHNKS
-332 VEEVNITVIKEDGS
+332 VEEVNITVIKDDGS
-346 TSSSLKDIF
+346 TTSSLKDIF
-355 RFDLDDKIEDYASI
+355 RFDFDDKKEDYASI
-369 SANIQLSR
+369 SANVQLSR

-386 FLKIQLLNT
+386 FLKIQLINT
-395 SVAFDEAKQN
+395 SIAYKREETRF
-405 NNRYYST
+405 YSV

-418 QKSFFGVNLSVKSE
+418 QKSFFGVNLSVESD
-432 YLVPYSNHQY
+432 YLVPYSNHEY
-442 FQEKDNTYCEDTSTA
+442 FQEKDNTYSEDTTTA

-469 HGCSVKWSK
+469 HGCSVKWGK
-478 EVESLMVE
+478 QGESLMVE

-509 VDDDKGVFVSP
+509 VCVDKEEFVSP

-537 SDASDNE
+537 SEATNEE
-544 IVNGLNDFIDSYGR
+544 IVQGLNDFVDSYGR
-558 WIDLKRQDEKYQAF
+558 WIEIKRRDEKYKGI

-597 FLSGDNNKEKLD
+597 FLSGDNNREKLD
-609 SFRLMNTA
+609 SFRLMNA
-617 LFMQLWH
+617 AMFMQLWH
-624 SVKVKQDEVNSFICD
+624 SVKVRQDEVNSFIND
-639 EAFEHFNIS
+639 EAFEHFDFS

-658 FSKTESAGWRAFQLA
+658 FLKTESAGWRAFQLA
-673 FILLNLDGI
+673 FFLLNLDGI

-687 DADWDK
+687 DANWGN

-727 FKEKGGGT
+727 YKEKGGGT
-735 AAIMRYTLRL
+735 ATIMRYTLRL

-762 LIRRWGNYKLGDEPI
+762 LIRRWGNYELGNEPI

-785 NSLPNKTSNKVN
+785 NSLPNKIDDLVIEYENLKN
-797 GVEKD
+797 GR
-802 SLISEFEKLNNGAV
+802 S
-816 NKIPFSN
+816 NKIPFST

-829 KLEGETKIDLEVL
+829 KL
-842 DNRLNHYFNN
+842 N
-852 RLHLKCSHEN
+852 
-862 CSFYY
+862 
-867 PNRRTKIIPNY
+867 
-878 HGPIPVCLSDETIY
+878 PIPTGTRVTDTNDTYNFNRVHLYCDNTKCNFSEPDFFEEDNLKGAIPVNLCDETIY

-928 GTGNWETCKPQV
+928 GTGNWEAGKPQD

-977 EDGTRPKI
+977 QDGTRPKI

-1026 RRFKSTDDK
+1026 RRFKSIDDK

-1076 ELGEK
+1076 ELEEN
-1081 HPIDFDSYP
+1081 HPIDFDSYS

-1097 YYHTSIS
+1097 YYHTTIS

-1143 IYTYGP
+1143 LYTYGP
-1149 IQDSELTGRL
+1149 IQESELTGRL

-1166 ELKSVETKWEANKRF
+1166 ELKSVEAKWEAKKRF
-1181 AHFLKE
+1181 ARS
-1187 KDENGTEVEKLKSGK
+1187 ENNELVRGK
-1202 IPREFVV
+1202 VPPEFVV

-1272 EFHQKMYS
+1272 EFHEKMYS

-1316 DSAKDISKISETDL
+1316 LSANDISSISEAEL
-1330 SDIISE
+1330 SEIISE
-1336 LTDYFEKRKVR
+1336 LTDYFEERKIR
-1347 MNSYDTLI
+1347 MNTYDTLI
-1355 RNLLKNENVEQI
+1355 SNLLKNENVEQI

-1374 FSEWQEESNR
+1374 FSEWKEESNR
-1384 ILADNKTFVFNNKSA
+1384 TLEDNKTFVFTNKSA

>member
-1 MSKIKDKRN
+1 MSKIIDKRN

-20 LGPGINGYRFVDLE
+20 LGPGINGYRYVDLE
-34 NEELVTK
+34 NEALVNK
-41 TLIKEEPLD
+41 TLIGEEPIN
-50 YSTEILDIV
+50 YSSEILDIV
-59 PAAIYSTGIIFPE
+59 PAAIYSTGILFPE
-72 DKSGTCKE
+72 EALIDGESSYE
-80 GISLDNNEQTDQ
+80 QEIVNNETVSNEEDIFE
-92 KDDADEQDTQNNSS
+92 KDTQDNS
-106 EDIEATE
+106 EDDVE
-113 SIELNQMFPRTMGLT
+113 SSDSMTIDQRFPKTMGLT
-128 CCLDEN
+128 CCLNDS
-134 FLSKKTVEFKVSFR
+134 FLDNKEIEFKISFR

-156 KEGKF
+156 KDGKF

-168 CEVNYDEIQNF
+168 CEVNHEEIQK
-179 IAKYELNSFRIRALN
+179 IITKYELNSFRIKSIN
-194 ENHFLFLSKL
+194 ENHFLLLSKL
-204 SSKEITQ
+204 SSEEITQ
-211 TKTRIREIQKQI
+211 IKTRIRVIQKQI
-223 AETLFDLASSIS
+223 AEMLFDEANAISIV
-235 TIPQITKASCYLSNL
+235 PQLTKASCYLSNL
-250 KSSIYYELKNSITND
+250 KSSIYYELKNTITND
-265 ESRKELYEVTQ
+265 DVRNKLYEVTQ
-276 KVELAESITDHFKNL
+276 KIELAESITDHFRNL
-291 LDIFSGGYGLWQ
+291 LDVFSGGYGLWQ
-303 STPVQRI
+303 SKPIERI

-315 INFPKESRK
+315 LYFPEQLRK
-324 KSYLHNKS
+324 ISYLYNKPYGD
-332 VEEVNITVIKEDGS
+332 VNISAIQEDGKI
-346 TSSSLKDIF
+346 TNGLKDIF
-355 RFDLDDKIEDYASI
+355 RFDLDDKKEDYASL

-377 DSRKKSDKV
+377 DSRKESNQV
-386 FLKIQLLNT
+386 FLKIQLVNT
-395 SVAFDEAKQN
+395 SIAYKKEETRF
-405 NNRYYST
+405 YSV

-418 QKSFFGVNLSVKSE
+418 QKSFFGVNLSIE
-432 YLVPYSNHQY
+432 NGYLVPYSNHEY
-442 FQEKDNTYCEDTSTA
+442 KSEKDDIYSEDTTTS
-457 FIYDQFKDFAIG
+457 FIYDQFKDYAIG
-469 HGCSVKWSK
+469 HGCSVKWNHTSDTTI
-478 EVESLMVE
+478 VE
-486 TEYLPNCETP
+486 TEYLPFCETP

-504 KSRDA
+504 KSKNAINDE
-509 VDDDKGVFVSP
+509 KEGFVSP

-529 EFKWLSVF
+529 EFKWLSIF
-537 SDASDNE
+537 SDASNDD
-544 IVNGLNDFIDSYGR
+544 IVIGLFEFVDSYGI
-558 WIDLKRQDEKYQAF
+558 WIALKRKDEKYQDN

-589 RMKKNIQD
+589 RMKKNITD
-597 FLSGDNNKEKLD
+597 FLSGKSNKEKLD
-609 SFRLMNTA
+609 SFRLMNA
-617 LFMQLWH
+617 AMFMQLWH
-624 SVKVKQDEVNSFICD
+624 SVMAKDNKVESLMNQDDFTYFNS
-639 EAFEHFNIS
+639 E
-648 FYKEIADDKL
+648 FYIKADDKL
-658 FSKTESAGWRAFQLA
+658 FPPYTQSAGWRAFQLA

-682 FKPED
+682 FKSD
-687 DADWDK
+687 DDTNWDK

-716 IALTIINRRKE
+716 IALTIINRRKD

-752 RATLVIMALE
+752 RASLVIMALE
-762 LIRRWGNYKLGDEPI
+762 LIRRWGDFELGDEPI
-777 NIGLWVGD
+777 NIGLWVGK
-785 NSLPNKTSNKVN
+785 NSIPNSNI
-797 GVEKD
+797 D
-802 SLISEFEKLNNGAV
+802 LIYEFEHKLNLKKENR
-816 NKIPFSN
+816 IPFSN

-829 KLEGETKIDLEVL
+829 EIKGETKEETESSSSVY
-842 DNRLNHYFNN
+842 NQNKV
-852 RLHLKCSHEN
+852 HLKCTN
-862 CSFYY
+862 QKCSFSFGLG
-867 PNRRTKIIPNY
+867 RISRKRQDQ
-878 HGPIPVCLSDETIY
+878 GPIPVCLSDETIY

-910 HKVNGQNNGRN
+910 HKVDGTKDGRKK
-921 SDSRRIF
+921 DSRRIF
-928 GTGNWETCKPQV
+928 GTGNWENGKPKN

-1020 FFAFYK
+1020 FFAFY
-1026 RRFKSTDDK
+1026 RRTFKSIADK

-1062 AAIIMTHRAMFELK
+1062 AAIIMTHRAIFELK

-1081 HPIDFDSYP
+1081 HPIEFDSYQD
-1090 EFEKAMD
+1090 FEKAMD
-1097 YYHTSIS
+1097 YYHTTIS
-1104 YFNSLKEVGKTQSQ
+1104 YFNSLKEVGKTQTQ

-1128 RVFSRVVRPQKLMHS
+1128 RVFSRVVRPQKLMGS
-1143 IYTYGP
+1143 LYAYKDRIVE
-1149 IQDSELTGRL
+1149 SELTGRL

-1166 ELKSVETKWEANKRF
+1166 ALKSVETKWNAKNRF
-1181 AHFLKE
+1181 A
-1187 KDENGTEVEKLKSGK
+1187 NIQNNEVIRGK
-1202 IPREFVV
+1202 VPPEFVV

-1252 VLTVHH
+1252 VLTIHH

-1272 EFHQKMYS
+1272 EFHEKMYS

-1301 YLATMLR
+1301 YLATMIR
-1308 HRTRFTER
+1308 HSTRFTER
-1316 DSAKDISKISETDL
+1316 VSASDISSITQT
-1330 SDIISE
+1330 E
-1336 LTDYFEKRKVR
+1336 LLNIVSNLTSYFEERKIR
-1347 MNSYDTLI
+1347 MSGYDNLI
-1355 RNLLKNENVEQI
+1355 SNLLKKENIVQI
-1367 KRWIQEA
+1367 KSWIEEA
-1374 FSEWQEESNR
+1374 FSEWKEESDKN
-1384 ILADNKTFVFNNKSA
+1384 LADNKTFVFNNKSA

-1417 NIHSKKWQV
+1417 KIHSKKWQV

-1438 IKINSI
+1438 IKINSL

>member
-1 MSKIKDKRN
+1 MSKILEKRN

-20 LGPGINGYRFVDLE
+20 LGPGINGYRYVDLE
-34 NEELVTK
+34 NEELVIK
-41 TLIKEEPLD
+41 RLIKEDPIN
-50 YSTEILDIV
+50 YSSEILDIV
-59 PAAIYSTGIIFPE
+59 PAAIYSTGILFPE
-72 DKSGTCKE
+72 EIKE
-80 GISLDNNEQTDQ
+80 DGNSSCQQEIINNEIISNA
-92 KDDADEQDTQNNSS
+92 DDVEIDSQDNS
-106 EDIEATE
+106 EDDIESSDSMT
-113 SIELNQMFPRTMGLT
+113 IDQRFPKTMGLT
-128 CCLDEN
+128 CCFDES
-134 FLSKKTVEFKVSFR
+134 FLSKKTIEFKVNFR

-168 CEVNYDEIQNF
+168 CEVNHEEIQKF
-179 IAKYELNSFRIRALN
+179 IAQYELNSFTIRALN
-194 ENHFLFLSKL
+194 ENHFLLLSKL
-204 SSKEITQ
+204 SSEEITQ
-211 TKTRIREIQKQI
+211 LKTRIRDIQKQI
-223 AETLFDLASSIS
+223 AEMIFDIANSIS
-235 TIPQITKASCYLSNL
+235 KMSHLTKAYCNLSNL
-250 KSSIYYELKNSITND
+250 KSSVYYELKNNIVVD
-265 ESRKELYEVTQ
+265 ETRKKLYEVTQ
-276 KVELAESITDHFKNL
+276 RIELVESITDHFRNL
-291 LDIFSGGYGLWQ
+291 LDVFSGGYGLWQ

-324 KSYLHNKS
+324 ISYLHNKS
-332 VEEVNITVIKEDGS
+332 VEEVNITVIKDDGS
-346 TSSSLKDIF
+346 TTSSLKDIF
-355 RFDLDDKIEDYASI
+355 RFDFDDKKEDYASI
-369 SANIQLSR
+369 SANVQLSR

-386 FLKIQLLNT
+386 FLKIQLINT
-395 SVAFDEAKQN
+395 SIAYKREETRF
-405 NNRYYST
+405 YSV

-418 QKSFFGVNLSVKSE
+418 QKSFFGVNLSVESE
-432 YLVPYSNHQY
+432 YLVPYSNHEY
-442 FQEKDNTYCEDTSTA
+442 FQEKDNTYSEDTTTA

-469 HGCSVKWSK
+469 HGCSVKWGK
-478 EVESLMVE
+478 QGESLMVE

-509 VDDDKGVFVSP
+509 VCVDKEEFVSP

-537 SDASDNE
+537 SEATNEE
-544 IVNGLNDFIDSYGR
+544 IVQGLNDFVDSYGR
-558 WIDLKRQDEKYQAF
+558 WIEIKRRDEKYKGI

-597 FLSGDNNKEKLD
+597 FLSGDNNREKLD
-609 SFRLMNTA
+609 SFRLMNA
-617 LFMQLWH
+617 AMFMQLWH
-624 SVKVKQDEVNSFICD
+624 SVKVRQDEVNSFIND
-639 EAFEHFNIS
+639 EAFEHFDFS

-658 FSKTESAGWRAFQLA
+658 FLKTESAGWRAFQLA

-687 DADWDK
+687 DANWGN

-727 FKEKGGGT
+727 YKEKGGGT
-735 AAIMRYTLRL
+735 ATIMRYTLRL

-762 LIRRWGNYKLGDEPI
+762 LIRRWGNYELGNEPI

-785 NSLPNKTSNKVN
+785 NSLPNKIDDLVIEYENLKN
-797 GVEKD
+797 GR
-802 SLISEFEKLNNGAV
+802 S
-816 NKIPFSN
+816 NKIPFST

-829 KLEGETKIDLEVL
+829 KL
-842 DNRLNHYFNN
+842 N
-852 RLHLKCSHEN
+852 
-862 CSFYY
+862 
-867 PNRRTKIIPNY
+867 
-878 HGPIPVCLSDETIY
+878 PIPTGTRVTDTNDTYNFNRVHLYCDNTKCNFSEPDFFEEDNLKGAIPVNLCDETIY

-928 GTGNWETCKPQV
+928 GTGNWEAGKPQD

-977 EDGTRPKI
+977 QDGTRPKI

-1026 RRFKSTDDK
+1026 RRFKSIDDK

-1076 ELGEK
+1076 ELEEN
-1081 HPIDFDSYP
+1081 HPIDFDSYS

-1097 YYHTSIS
+1097 YYHTTIS

-1143 IYTYGP
+1143 LYTYGP
-1149 IQDSELTGRL
+1149 IQESELTGRL

-1166 ELKSVETKWEANKRF
+1166 ELKSVEAKWEAKKRF
-1181 AHFLKE
+1181 ARS
-1187 KDENGTEVEKLKSGK
+1187 ENNELIRGK
-1202 IPREFVV
+1202 VPPEFVV

-1272 EFHQKMYS
+1272 EFHEKMYS

-1316 DSAKDISKISETDL
+1316 LSANDISSISEAEL
-1330 SDIISE
+1330 SEIISE
-1336 LTDYFEKRKVR
+1336 LTDYFEERKIR
-1347 MNSYDTLI
+1347 MNTYDTLI
-1355 RNLLKNENVEQI
+1355 SNLLKNENVEQI

-1374 FSEWQEESNR
+1374 FSEWKEESNR
-1384 ILADNKTFVFNNKSA
+1384 TLEDNKTFVFNNKSA

>member
-1 MSKIKDKRN
+1 MNEILDKRN

-20 LGPGINGYRFVDLE
+20 LGPGINGYRYVDLE
-34 NEELVTK
+34 NEALVNK
-41 TLIKEEPLD
+41 ILIGEEPIN
-50 YSTEILDIV
+50 YSSEILDIV
-59 PAAIYSTGIIFPE
+59 PAAIYSTGILFPE
-72 DKSGTCKE
+72 DKSGTCKV
-80 GISLDNNEQTDQ
+80 GNTLDNNEQTNK
-92 KDDADEQDTQNNSS
+92 KDEADEQDSQNSSS
-106 EDIEATE
+106 EDVEATE
-113 SIELNQMFPRTMGLT
+113 GVELNQMFPRTMGLT
-128 CCLDEN
+128 CCLDSK
-134 FLSKKTVEFKVSFR
+134 FLKRGTIEFKVHFR

-168 CEVNYDEIQNF
+168 CEVNQEEIQK
-179 IAKYELNSFRIRALN
+179 IITQYQLNYFRIKSIN
-194 ENHFLFLSKL
+194 ENHFLLLSKL
-204 SSKEITQ
+204 SSEEITNV
-211 TKTRIREIQKQI
+211 KKRIREIQKQI
-223 AETLFDLASSIS
+223 AEILFDEANEISI
-235 TIPQITKASCYLSNL
+235 IPQLTKSSCYLSSL
-250 KSSIYYELKNSITND
+250 KSSIYYELKNTITND
-265 ESRKELYEVTQ
+265 DVRGKLYVVTQ
-276 KVELAESITDHFKNL
+276 KIELVENITDHFRNL
-291 LDIFSGGYGLWQ
+291 LDIYSGGYGLWQ
-303 STPVQRI
+303 SKPIERI

-315 INFPKESRK
+315 LHFPSQLRK
-324 KSYLHNKS
+324 ISYLYNKPYNDI
-332 VEEVNITVIKEDGS
+332 NILAIHEDGKI
-346 TSSSLKDIF
+346 TNGLKDIF
-355 RFDLDDKIEDYASI
+355 RFDFNEKKEDYASL

-377 DSRKKSDKV
+377 DSRKASNQV
-386 FLKIQLLNT
+386 FLKIQLINT
-395 SVAFDEAKQN
+395 SIAFDEAKQN
-405 NNRYYST
+405 DNRYYST

-418 QKSFFGVNLSVKSE
+418 QKSFFGVNLSIE
-432 YLVPYSNHQY
+432 CMDLVPYNNHKYQI
-442 FQEKDNTYCEDTSTA
+442 EKDNTYSEDTTTS

-469 HGCSVKWSK
+469 HGCSVKWNK
-478 EVESLMVE
+478 LGEPLKVE
-486 TEYLPNCETP
+486 TEYLPLCETP

-504 KSRDA
+504 KARSSINDELE
-509 VDDDKGVFVSP
+509 GFISP
-520 LFLENSKSQ
+520 LFLENSKFQ
-529 EFKWLSVF
+529 EFKWLSIF
-537 SDASDNE
+537 SDASNE
-544 IVNGLNDFIDSYGR
+544 DIVNGLNEFVDSYGT
-558 WIDLKRQDEKYQAF
+558 WIDLKRKDEKYQDDN
-572 YSGIAKQELDKC
+572 SGIAKQELDKC
-584 EGDYL
+584 QGDYL
-589 RMKKNIQD
+589 RMKKNITD
-597 FLSGDNNKEKLD
+597 FLSGISNKEKLD
-609 SFRLMNTA
+609 SFRLMNA
-617 LFMQLWH
+617 AMFMQLWH
-624 SVKVKQDEVNSFICD
+624 SVKVKQDAVNSFMIA
-639 EAFEHFNIS
+639 ESFECFNFD
-648 FYKEIADDKL
+648 FYKIVADDKL
-658 FSKTESAGWRAFQLA
+658 FSKTESAGWRAFQIA

-682 FKPED
+682 FKPD
-687 DADWDK
+687 GDTNWDR

-716 IALTIINRRKE
+716 ISLTIINRRKD

-752 RATLVIMALE
+752 RASLVIMALE
-762 LIRRWGNYKLGDEPI
+762 LIRRWGDCDLGDEPI
-777 NIGLWVGD
+777 NIGLWVGK
-785 NSLPNKTSNKVN
+785 NSIPNSNI
-797 GVEKD
+797 D
-802 SLISEFEKLNNGAV
+802 LIYEFEHKLNLKKENR
-816 NKIPFSN
+816 IPFSN

-829 KLEGETKIDLEVL
+829 EIKGETKEDTETSSSVYTQ
-842 DNRLNHYFNN
+842 NKV
-852 RLHLKCSHEN
+852 HLKCTN
-862 CSFYY
+862 QKCSFSFGLG
-867 PNRRTKIIPNY
+867 RISRKRKDQ
-878 HGPIPVCLSDETIY
+878 GPIPVCLSDETIY

-910 HKVNGQNNGRN
+910 HKVDGTKDGRKK
-921 SDSRRIF
+921 DSRRIF
-928 GTGNWETCKPQV
+928 GTGNWENGKPKD

-1020 FFAFYK
+1020 FFAFYR
-1026 RRFKSTDDK
+1026 RRFKSDDDK
-1035 TPEYLSKRKYIGVLP
+1035 IPDYLSKRKYIGVLP

-1062 AAIIMTHRAMFELK
+1062 AAIIMTHRAIFELK

-1081 HPIDFDSYP
+1081 HPLEFESYQG
-1090 EFEKAMD
+1090 FEKAMD
-1097 YYHTSIS
+1097 YYHTTIS

-1128 RVFSRVVRPQKLMHS
+1128 RVFSRVIRPQKLMHS

-1149 IQDSELTGRL
+1149 IQESELTGRL

-1166 ELKSVETKWEANKRF
+1166 ELKNVETKWNAKKRF
-1181 AHFLKE
+1181 ANI
-1187 KDENGTEVEKLKSGK
+1187 KDSELITGK
-1202 IPREFVV
+1202 VPPEFVV

-1220 SRFNTIIMN
+1220 SRFNTIIIN

-1272 EFHQKMYS
+1272 EFHEKMYS

-1301 YLATMLR
+1301 YLATMIR
-1308 HRTRFTER
+1308 HTTRFTER
-1316 DSAKDISKISETDL
+1316 LSASDISSITKTEML
-1330 SDIISE
+1330 KIISD
-1336 LTDYFEKRKVR
+1336 LTSYFEGRKIR
-1347 MNSYDTLI
+1347 MSGFDNLI
-1355 RNLLKNENVEQI
+1355 SNLLKQENINQI
-1367 KRWIQEA
+1367 KRWIEEA
-1374 FSEWQEESNR
+1374 FSEWKEESDKN
-1384 ILADNKTFVFNNKSA
+1384 LADNKTFVFNSKSA

-1426 PMSLRVIEPEAA
+1426 PMSLRVIEPEAG
-1438 IKINSI
+1438 IKINSL

>member
-1 MSKIKDKRN
+1 MSKILEKRN
-10 SLERFIREQT
+10 FLERFIREQT
-20 LGPGINGYRFVDLE
+20 LGPGINGYRFMDLE

-41 TLIKEEPLD
+41 TLIKEEPIN

-59 PAAIYSTGIIFPE
+59 PAATYSTGILFPE
-72 DKSGTCKE
+72 DKSGTCNE
-80 GISLDNNEQTDQ
+80 GISLDNNEQIDQ
-92 KDDADEQDTQNNSS
+92 KEDVDEQDSQNSSS

-113 SIELNQMFPRTMGLT
+113 SVELNQMFPRTMGLT
-128 CCLDEN
+128 CCLDES
-134 FLSKKTVEFKVSFR
+134 FLSKKSIEFKVNLR

-156 KEGKF
+156 KGGKF
-161 NNKYGLL
+161 NNQYGLL
-168 CEVNYDEIQNF
+168 CEVNHEEIQNF
-179 IAKYELNSFRIRALN
+179 ITKYELNSFRIRVIN
-194 ENHFLFLSKL
+194 ENHFLLLAKL
-204 SSKEITQ
+204 SSEEITQ
-211 TKTRIREIQKQI
+211 IKTRIREIQKQI
-223 AETLFDLASSIS
+223 AETLFDLATSIS
-235 TIPQITKASCYLSNL
+235 TIPQLTKASCYLSIL
-250 KSSIYYELKNSITND
+250 KSSIYYEIKNSITND
-265 ESRKELYEVTQ
+265 ETRKKLYEVTQ
-276 KVELAESITDHFKNL
+276 KIELAESNSDHFRNL
-291 LDIFSGGYGLWQ
+291 LDVYSGGYGLWQ
-303 STPVQRI
+303 STPVERI

-324 KSYLHNKS
+324 ISYLHNKS
-332 VEEVNITVIKEDGS
+332 VEDVNITVIKEDGS
-346 TSSSLKDIF
+346 TSVSLKDIF
-355 RFDLDDKIEDYASI
+355 RFDLDDKKEDYASI

-377 DSRKKSDKV
+377 DSRKNNNKI
-386 FLKIQLLNT
+386 FLKIQLINT
-395 SVAFDEAKQN
+395 SIAFDEAKQN
-405 NNRYYST
+405 DNRYYST

-418 QKSFFGVNLSVKSE
+418 QKSFFGVNLSVNSD
-432 YLVPYSNHQY
+432 YLVPYSNHEY
-442 FQEKDNTYCEDTSTA
+442 PQEKDNTYSEDTTTT
-457 FIYDQFKDFAIG
+457 FIYDQFKDYAIG

-478 EVESLMVE
+478 LGESLKVE

-504 KSRDA
+504 KSRNA
-509 VDDDKGVFVSP
+509 VIDNKEGFVSP

-537 SDASDNE
+537 SDATDTE
-544 IVNGLNDFIDSYGR
+544 VINGLNDFVDSYGR
-558 WIDLKRQDEKYQAF
+558 WIETKRKDPKYLGK
-572 YSGIAKQELDKC
+572 YLDIANQELKKC
-584 EGDYL
+584 DDDYR

-609 SFRLMNTA
+609 SFRLMNA
-617 LFMQLWH
+617 AMFMQLWH
-624 SVKVKQDEVNSFICD
+624 SVKVKQDVVNSFIND
-639 EAFEHFNIS
+639 EAFEHFNFS
-648 FYKEIADDKL
+648 FYKDIADDKL
-658 FSKTESAGWRAFQLA
+658 FSNTESAGWRAFQLA

-682 FKPED
+682 FKPD
-687 DADWDK
+687 DDENWDK

-762 LIRRWGNYKLGDEPI
+762 LIRRWGNYELGNEPI
-777 NIGLWVGD
+777 NIGLWVGK
-785 NSLPNKTSNKVN
+785 NSIPNSNI
-797 GVEKD
+797 D
-802 SLISEFEKLNNGAV
+802 LIYEYEHKLNLKKENR
-816 NKIPFSN
+816 IPFNN

-829 KLEGETKIDLEVL
+829 EIKGETKEDTEASSSVY
-842 DNRLNHYFNN
+842 NQNKV
-852 RLHLKCSHEN
+852 HLKCTN
-862 CSFYY
+862 QKCSFSFGLG
-867 PNRRTKIIPNY
+867 RISRKRQDQ
-878 HGPIPVCLSDETIY
+878 GPIPVCLSDETIY

-921 SDSRRIF
+921 ADSRRIF
-928 GTGNWETCKPQV
+928 GTGNWEAGKPKD

-1026 RRFKSTDDK
+1026 RRFKSVDDK

-1062 AAIIMTHRAMFELK
+1062 AAIIMTHRAIFELK

-1081 HPIDFDSYP
+1081 HPIDFDSFSK
-1090 EFEKAMD
+1090 FEKAMD
-1097 YYHTSIS
+1097 YYHTTIS

-1143 IYTYGP
+1143 LYTYGP
-1149 IQDSELTGRL
+1149 IQESELTGRL

-1166 ELKSVETKWEANKRF
+1166 ELKSVEIKWEAKKRF
-1181 AHFLKE
+1181 ARS
-1187 KDENGTEVEKLKSGK
+1187 ENNELIRGK
-1202 IPREFVV
+1202 VPPEFVV

-1272 EFHQKMYS
+1272 EFHEKMYS

-1316 DSAKDISKISETDL
+1316 LSARDISSISESEL
-1330 SDIISE
+1330 FDIISE
-1336 LTDYFEKRKVR
+1336 LTDYFEGRKTR
-1347 MNSYDTLI
+1347 MNSYETI
-1355 RNLLKNENVEQI
+1355 ISNLLKNDNVEQI

-1374 FSEWQEESNR
+1374 FSEWKEESNR
-1384 ILADNKTFVFNNKSA
+1384 TLRDNKTFVFNNKSA
-1399 RSTPPQEQL
+1399 RSIPPQEQL

>member
-1 MSKIKDKRN
+1 MSKILEKRK

-34 NEELVTK
+34 NEILLSK
-41 TLIKEEPLD
+41 NLFKEEPIK
-50 YSTEILDIV
+50 YSSEILDIV
-59 PAAIYSTGIIFPE
+59 PAAIYSTGILFPE

-80 GISLDNNEQTDQ
+80 GVSLDNNEQTDQ
-92 KDDADEQDTQNNSS
+92 KDEADEQDSQNNSS

-134 FLSKKTVEFKVSFR
+134 FLIKKTIEFKVNLR

-168 CEVNYDEIQNF
+168 CEVNHEEIQNF
-179 IAKYELNSFRIRALN
+179 ITKYELNSFRIRAIN
-194 ENHFLFLSKL
+194 ENHFLLLSKL
-204 SSKEITQ
+204 SSEETTQ
-211 TKTRIREIQKQI
+211 IKTRIREIQKQI
-223 AETLFDLASSIS
+223 AETLFDLATSIS
-235 TIPQITKASCYLSNL
+235 AIPHLTKSSCFLSNL
-250 KSSIYYELKNSITND
+250 KSSIYYELKNSITSN
-265 ESRKELYEVTQ
+265 ETRKKLYEVTQ
-276 KVELAESITDHFKNL
+276 KIELAESITDHFRNL

-303 STPVQRI
+303 SSPVERI

-324 KSYLHNKS
+324 ISYLHNKS
-332 VEEVNITVIKEDGS
+332 VEDVNITVIKEDGS
-346 TSSSLKDIF
+346 TSIGLKDIF
-355 RFDLDDKIEDYASI
+355 RFDLDDKKEDYASI

-377 DSRKKSDKV
+377 DSRKKNNKI
-386 FLKIQLLNT
+386 FLKIQLINT
-395 SVAFDEAKQN
+395 SIAFDEAKQN
-405 NNRYYST
+405 DNRYYST

-418 QKSFFGVNLSVKSE
+418 QKSFFGVNLSVESD
-432 YLVPYSNHQY
+432 YLVPYSNHEY
-442 FQEKDNTYCEDTSTA
+442 FQEKDNTYSEDTTTA
-457 FIYDQFKDFAIG
+457 FIYDQFKDYAIG

-478 EVESLMVE
+478 LGVTLKVEA
-486 TEYLPNCETP
+486 EYLPNCETP

-504 KSRDA
+504 KSRNA
-509 VDDDKGVFVSP
+509 VYNNKEGFISP

-537 SDASDNE
+537 SDATNDE
-544 IVNGLNDFIDSYGR
+544 IVKGLNDFVDSYGS
-558 WIDLKRQDEKYQAF
+558 WIELKRQDEKYQGI

-597 FLSGDNNKEKLD
+597 FLSGDNNREKLD
-609 SFRLMNTA
+609 SFRLMNA
-617 LFMQLWH
+617 AMFMQLWH
-624 SVKVKQDEVNSFICD
+624 SVKAKDDKVMPLMNQDDFSCFNS
-639 EAFEHFNIS
+639 E
-648 FYKEIADDKL
+648 FYKKADDKL
-658 FSKTESAGWRAFQLA
+658 FPPYTQSAGWRAFQLA

-682 FKPED
+682 FKPEGD
-687 DADWDK
+687 IKWER
-693 RNNWVDLVWFPTG
+693 RNNEVDLVWFPTG

-752 RATLVIMALE
+752 RASLVIMALE
-762 LIRRWGNYKLGDEPI
+762 LIRRWGNYELGNESI

-785 NSLPNKTSNKVN
+785 NSLPNKIDDLVIEYENLKN
-797 GVEKD
+797 GK
-802 SLISEFEKLNNGAV
+802 S
-816 NKIPFSN
+816 NKIPFST

-829 KLEGETKIDLEVL
+829 KL
-842 DNRLNHYFNN
+842 N
-852 RLHLKCSHEN
+852 
-862 CSFYY
+862 
-867 PNRRTKIIPNY
+867 
-878 HGPIPVCLSDETIY
+878 PIPTGTRVKDTNDTYNFNRVHLYCDNTKCNFSEPDFFEEDNLRGAIPVNLCDETIY

-928 GTGNWETCKPQV
+928 GTGNWEAGKPQD

-977 EDGTRPKI
+977 QDGTRPKI

-1026 RRFKSTDDK
+1026 RRFKSIDDK

-1062 AAIIMTHRAMFELK
+1062 AAIIMSHRAIFELK

-1081 HPIDFDSYP
+1081 HPIEFESYKD
-1090 EFEKAMD
+1090 FEKAMD
-1097 YYHTSIS
+1097 YFHTTIS

-1128 RVFSRVVRPQKLMHS
+1128 RVFSRVVRPQKL
-1143 IYTYGP
+1143 IGP
-1149 IQDSELTGRL
+1149 LYAYKDRIVDAELTGRL

-1166 ELKSVETKWEANKRF
+1166 ELKNVEAKWDAKKRF
-1181 AHFLKE
+1181 ANLEEGEF
-1187 KDENGTEVEKLKSGK
+1187 VRGK
-1202 IPREFVV
+1202 IPPEFVV

-1272 EFHQKMYS
+1272 EFHEKMYS

-1301 YLATMLR
+1301 YIATMLR

-1316 DSAKDISKISETDL
+1316 LSASDISSISEAEL
-1330 SDIISE
+1330 SEIISE
-1336 LTDYFEKRKVR
+1336 LTDYFEERKIR
-1347 MNSYDTLI
+1347 MNTYDTLI
-1355 RNLLKNENVEQI
+1355 SNLLKNENVEQI

-1374 FSEWQEESNR
+1374 FSEWKEESNR
-1384 ILADNKTFVFNNKSA
+1384 TLEDNKTFVFNNKSA

>member
-1 MSKIKDKRN
+1 MKPLKKQAMSKILEKRN
-10 SLERFIREQT
+10 FLERFIREQT
-20 LGPGINGYRFVDLE
+20 LGPGINGYRFMDLE

-41 TLIKEEPLD
+41 TLIKEEPIN

-59 PAAIYSTGIIFPE
+59 PAATYSTGILFPE
-72 DKSGTCKE
+72 DKSGTCNE
-80 GISLDNNEQTDQ
+80 GISLDNNEQIDQ
-92 KDDADEQDTQNNSS
+92 KEDVDEQDSQNSSS

-113 SIELNQMFPRTMGLT
+113 SVELNQMFPRTMGLT
-128 CCLDEN
+128 CCLDES
-134 FLSKKTVEFKVSFR
+134 FLSKKSIEFKVNLR

-156 KEGKF
+156 KGGKF
-161 NNKYGLL
+161 NNQYGLL
-168 CEVNYDEIQNF
+168 CEVNHEEIQNF
-179 IAKYELNSFRIRALN
+179 ITKYELNSFRIRVIN
-194 ENHFLFLSKL
+194 ENHFLLLAKL
-204 SSKEITQ
+204 SSEEITQ
-211 TKTRIREIQKQI
+211 IKTRIREIQKQI
-223 AETLFDLASSIS
+223 AETLFDLATSIS
-235 TIPQITKASCYLSNL
+235 TIPQLTKASCYLSIL
-250 KSSIYYELKNSITND
+250 KSSIYYEIKNSITND
-265 ESRKELYEVTQ
+265 ETRKKLYEVTQ
-276 KVELAESITDHFKNL
+276 KIELAESNSDHFRNL
-291 LDIFSGGYGLWQ
+291 LDVYSGGYGLWQ
-303 STPVQRI
+303 STPVERI

-324 KSYLHNKS
+324 ISYLHNKS
-332 VEEVNITVIKEDGS
+332 VEDVNITVIKEDGS
-346 TSSSLKDIF
+346 TSVSLKDIF
-355 RFDLDDKIEDYASI
+355 RFDLDDKKEDYASI

-377 DSRKKSDKV
+377 DSRKNNNKI
-386 FLKIQLLNT
+386 FLKIQLINT
-395 SVAFDEAKQN
+395 SIAFDEAKQN
-405 NNRYYST
+405 DNRYYST

-418 QKSFFGVNLSVKSE
+418 QKSFFGVNLSVNSD
-432 YLVPYSNHQY
+432 YLVPYSNHEY
-442 FQEKDNTYCEDTSTA
+442 PQEKDNTYSEDTTTT
-457 FIYDQFKDFAIG
+457 FIYDQFKDYAIG

-478 EVESLMVE
+478 LGESLKVE

-504 KSRDA
+504 KSRNA
-509 VDDDKGVFVSP
+509 VIDNKEGFVSP

-537 SDASDNE
+537 SDATDTE
-544 IVNGLNDFIDSYGR
+544 VINGLNDFVDSYGR
-558 WIDLKRQDEKYQAF
+558 WIETKRKDPKYLGK
-572 YSGIAKQELDKC
+572 YLDIANQELKKC
-584 EGDYL
+584 DDDYR

-609 SFRLMNTA
+609 SFRLMNA
-617 LFMQLWH
+617 AMFMQLWH
-624 SVKVKQDEVNSFICD
+624 SVKVKQDVVNSFIND
-639 EAFEHFNIS
+639 EAFEHFNFS
-648 FYKEIADDKL
+648 FYKDIADDKL
-658 FSKTESAGWRAFQLA
+658 FSNTESAGWRAFQLA

-682 FKPED
+682 FKPD
-687 DADWDK
+687 DDENWDK

-762 LIRRWGNYKLGDEPI
+762 LIRRWGNYELGNEPI
-777 NIGLWVGD
+777 NIGLWVGK
-785 NSLPNKTSNKVN
+785 NSIPNSNI
-797 GVEKD
+797 D
-802 SLISEFEKLNNGAV
+802 LIYEYEHKLNLKKENR
-816 NKIPFSN
+816 IPFNN

-829 KLEGETKIDLEVL
+829 EIKGETKEDTEASSSVY
-842 DNRLNHYFNN
+842 NQNKV
-852 RLHLKCSHEN
+852 HLKCTN
-862 CSFYY
+862 QKCSFSFGLG
-867 PNRRTKIIPNY
+867 RISRKRQDQ
-878 HGPIPVCLSDETIY
+878 GPIPVCLSDETIY

-921 SDSRRIF
+921 ADSRRIF
-928 GTGNWETCKPQV
+928 GTGNWEAGKPKD

-1026 RRFKSTDDK
+1026 RRFKSVDDK

-1062 AAIIMTHRAMFELK
+1062 AAIIMTHRAIFELK

-1081 HPIDFDSYP
+1081 HPIDFDSFSK
-1090 EFEKAMD
+1090 FEKAMD
-1097 YYHTSIS
+1097 YYHTTIS

-1143 IYTYGP
+1143 LYTYGP
-1149 IQDSELTGRL
+1149 IQESELTGRL

-1166 ELKSVETKWEANKRF
+1166 ELKSVEIKWEAKKRF
-1181 AHFLKE
+1181 ARS
-1187 KDENGTEVEKLKSGK
+1187 ENNELIRGK
-1202 IPREFVV
+1202 VPPEFVV

-1272 EFHQKMYS
+1272 EFHEKMYS

-1316 DSAKDISKISETDL
+1316 LSARDISSISESEL
-1330 SDIISE
+1330 FDIISE
-1336 LTDYFEKRKVR
+1336 LTDYFEGRKTR
-1347 MNSYDTLI
+1347 MNSYETI
-1355 RNLLKNENVEQI
+1355 ISNLLKNDNVEQI

-1374 FSEWQEESNR
+1374 FSEWKEESNR
-1384 ILADNKTFVFNNKSA
+1384 TLRDNKTFVFNNKSA
-1399 RSTPPQEQL
+1399 RSIPPQEQL

>member
-1 MSKIKDKRN
+1 MSKIIDKRN

-41 TLIKEEPLD
+41 TLIKEDPINYL
-50 YSTEILDIV
+50 SEILDIV
-59 PAAIYSTGIIFPE
+59 PAAIYSTGILFPE
-72 DKSGTCKE
+72 EAKE
-80 GISLDNNEQTDQ
+80 DANSSSQKEIINNEIITNDDEDENI
-92 KDDADEQDTQNNSS
+92 KDSQDFSGQDLDSS
-106 EDIEATE
+106 DT
-113 SIELNQMFPRTMGLT
+113 IELNQQFPKTMGLT
-128 CCLDEN
+128 CCLDES
-134 FLSKKTVEFKVSFR
+134 FLSEKTIEFKVSFR

-168 CEVNYDEIQNF
+168 CEVNHEEIQNF
-179 IAKYELNSFRIRALN
+179 IAKHELNYFRIRAIN
-194 ENHFLFLSKL
+194 ENHFLLLSKL
-204 SSKEITQ
+204 SSEEITQ
-211 TKTRIREIQKQI
+211 IKTRIRAIQKQI
-223 AETLFDLASSIS
+223 AETLFDLANSIS
-235 TIPQITKASCYLSNL
+235 TIPQLTKVSCYLSNL

-265 ESRKELYEVTQ
+265 ETRKKLYEITQ
-276 KVELAESITDHFKNL
+276 KIELAESITDHFRNL
-291 LDIFSGGYGLWQ
+291 LDVFSGGYGLWQ
-303 STPVQRI
+303 STPVERI
-310 IKLEN
+310 IKIEN

-324 KSYLHNKS
+324 ISYLHNKS
-332 VEEVNITVIKEDGS
+332 VEEVNITVIKDDGS
-346 TSSSLKDIF
+346 TTSSLKDIF
-355 RFDLDDKIEDYASI
+355 RFDLDDKKEDYASI
-369 SANIQLSR
+369 SANVQLSR

-386 FLKIQLLNT
+386 FLKIQLINT
-395 SVAFDEAKQN
+395 SIAYKKEETRF
-405 NNRYYST
+405 YSV

-418 QKSFFGVNLSVKSE
+418 QKSFFGVNLSVKSD
-432 YLVPYSNHQY
+432 YLVPYSNHEY
-442 FQEKDNTYCEDTSTA
+442 SQEKDNTYSEDTTTA

-478 EVESLMVE
+478 QGEPLMVE

-509 VDDDKGVFVSP
+509 VYNDKEGLVSP

-537 SDASDNE
+537 SDATNDE
-544 IVNGLNDFIDSYGR
+544 IVKGLNDFVDSYGR
-558 WIDLKRQDEKYQAF
+558 WIEINRKDEKYKGI

-597 FLSGDNNKEKLD
+597 FLSGDNNREKLD
-609 SFRLMNTA
+609 SFRLMNA
-617 LFMQLWH
+617 AMFMQLWH
-624 SVKVKQDEVNSFICD
+624 SVKAKDDKVMPLMNQDDFSCFNS
-639 EAFEHFNIS
+639 E
-648 FYKEIADDKL
+648 FYKKADDKL
-658 FSKTESAGWRAFQLA
+658 FPPYTQPAGWRAFQLA

-687 DADWDK
+687 DAKWEK

-762 LIRRWGNYKLGDEPI
+762 LIRRLGDYELGNEPI

-785 NSLPNKTSNKVN
+785 NSLPNKIDDLIIEYENLKN
-797 GVEKD
+797 GR
-802 SLISEFEKLNNGAV
+802 S
-816 NKIPFSN
+816 NKIPFST

-829 KLEGETKIDLEVL
+829 KL
-842 DNRLNHYFNN
+842 N
-852 RLHLKCSHEN
+852 
-862 CSFYY
+862 
-867 PNRRTKIIPNY
+867 
-878 HGPIPVCLSDETIY
+878 PIPTGTRVTDANDTYNFNRVHLYCDNTKCNFSEPDFFEEDNLKGAIPVNLCDETIY

-910 HKVNGQNNGRN
+910 HKVNGQNNGRI

-928 GTGNWETCKPQV
+928 GTGNWEAGKPQD

-1005 KVNLFPKP
+1005 RVNLFPKP

-1026 RRFKSTDDK
+1026 RRFKSIDDK

-1062 AAIIMTHRAMFELK
+1062 AAIIMTHRAIFELK
-1076 ELGEK
+1076 ELVEN
-1081 HPIDFDSYP
+1081 HPIDFDSFS

-1097 YYHTSIS
+1097 YYHTTIS

-1143 IYTYGP
+1143 LYTYGP
-1149 IQDSELTGRL
+1149 IQESELTGRL

-1166 ELKSVETKWEANKRF
+1166 ELKSVETKWEAKKRF
-1181 AHFLKE
+1181 ARS
-1187 KDENGTEVEKLKSGK
+1187 ENNELVRGK
-1202 IPREFVV
+1202 VPPEFVV

-1272 EFHQKMYS
+1272 EFHEKMYS

-1316 DSAKDISKISETDL
+1316 LSASDISTITEDEL
-1330 SDIISE
+1330 SQIISE
-1336 LTDYFEKRKVR
+1336 LTDYFEDRKDR
-1347 MNSYDTLI
+1347 INTYDTLI
-1355 RNLLKNENVEQI
+1355 SNLLKKENVEQI
-1367 KRWIQEA
+1367 KGWIQEA
-1374 FSEWQEESNR
+1374 FSEWKEESNKA
-1384 ILADNKTFVFNNKSA
+1384 LGDNKTFVFNNKSA
-1399 RSTPPQEQL
+1399 RSIPPQEQL
-1408 YVDIEEYEG
+1408 YVEIEEYEG

>member
-1 MSKIKDKRN
+1 MSKIIDKRN

-20 LGPGINGYRFVDLE
+20 LGPGINGYRYVDLE
-34 NEELVTK
+34 NEELINK
-41 TLIKEEPLD
+41 TLIKEEPINYL
-50 YSTEILDIV
+50 SEILDIV
-59 PAAIYSTGIIFPE
+59 PAAIYSTGILFPDEIKE
-72 DKSGTCKE
+72 DGSSSCQQE
-80 GISLDNNEQTDQ
+80 IINNEIISNDDEFE
-92 KDDADEQDTQNNSS
+92 KDSQDFSGQDLDSS
-106 EDIEATE
+106 D
-113 SIELNQMFPRTMGLT
+113 SIELNQQFPKTMGLT
-128 CCLDEN
+128 CCLDEK
-134 FLSKKTVEFKVSFR
+134 FLSARTIEFKVSFR

-168 CEVNYDEIQNF
+168 CEVNYEEIQKIISQF
-179 IAKYELNSFRIRALN
+179 ELNQFNIKFIN
-194 ENHFLFLSKL
+194 ENYFIQLKKMSDDEKKDLRK
-204 SSKEITQ
+204 
-211 TKTRIREIQKQI
+211 RIKDIQKQI
-223 AETLFDLASSIS
+223 AESLFDKTNSIVNLLHLNRVY
-235 TIPQITKASCYLSNL
+235 CNLSNL
-250 KSSIYYELKNSITND
+250 KSSIYYELKNTITND
-265 ESRKELYEVTQ
+265 DVREKLYEVTQ
-276 KVELAESITDHFKNL
+276 KIELAENITDHLRNL
-291 LDIFSGGYGLWQ
+291 LDIYSGGYGLWQ
-303 STPVQRI
+303 SKPIERI

-315 INFPKESRK
+315 LHFPEQLPKI
-324 KSYLHNKS
+324 SYLYNKPYDD
-332 VEEVNITVIKEDGS
+332 VIISAIQEDGKI
-346 TSSSLKDIF
+346 TNGLKDIF
-355 RFDLDDKIEDYASI
+355 RFDLDDKNEDYASL

-377 DSRKKSDKV
+377 DSRKDSNQV
-386 FLKIQLLNT
+386 FLKIQLINT
-395 SVAFDEAKQN
+395 SIAYKKEETRF
-405 NNRYYST
+405 YSV

-418 QKSFFGVNLSVKSE
+418 QKSFFGMKLYIESE
-432 YLVPYSNHQY
+432 KLIPYNNHKYLP
-442 FQEKDNTYCEDTSTA
+442 EKNNTYSEDTTTS
-457 FIYDQFKDFAIG
+457 FIYDQFKDYAIG
-469 HGCSVKWSK
+469 HGCSVKWNHTNETK
-478 EVESLMVE
+478 IVE
-486 TEYLPNCETP
+486 TEYLPFCETP

-504 KSRDA
+504 KSKDA
-509 VDDDKGVFVSP
+509 VTNEKEGFVSP

-537 SDASDNE
+537 SDASNDD
-544 IVNGLNDFIDSYGR
+544 IIIGLNEFVDSYGI
-558 WIDLKRQDEKYQAF
+558 WIELKRKDEKYKDN

-584 EGDYL
+584 EDDYL
-589 RMKKNIQD
+589 RMKKNIAD
-597 FLSGDNNKEKLD
+597 FLSGKSNKEKLD
-609 SFRLMNTA
+609 SFRLMNA
-617 LFMQLWH
+617 AMFMQLWH
-624 SVKVKQDEVNSFICD
+624 SIKAKDGKVIPLMNQDDFT
-639 EAFEHFNIS
+639 HFNS
-648 FYKEIADDKL
+648 EFYKQSDDKL
-658 FSKTESAGWRAFQLA
+658 FQPYTESAGWRAFQLA

-682 FKPED
+682 FKSD
-687 DADWDK
+687 DDINWDK

-716 IALTIINRRKE
+716 IALTIINRRKD

-752 RATLVIMALE
+752 RASLVIMALE
-762 LIRRWGNYKLGDEPI
+762 LIRRWGDFELGDEPI
-777 NIGLWVGD
+777 NIGLWVGK
-785 NSLPNKTSNKVN
+785 NSIPNSNI
-797 GVEKD
+797 D
-802 SLISEFEKLNNGAV
+802 LIYEFEHKLNLKKENR
-816 NKIPFSN
+816 IPFSN

-829 KLEGETKIDLEVL
+829 EIKGETKEDTETASSVY
-842 DNRLNHYFNN
+842 NQNKV
-852 RLHLKCSHEN
+852 HLKCTN
-862 CSFYY
+862 QKCSFSFGLG
-867 PNRRTKIIPNY
+867 RITRKRQDQ
-878 HGPIPVCLSDETIY
+878 GPIPVCLSDETIY

-921 SDSRRIF
+921 ADSRRIF
-928 GTGNWETCKPQV
+928 GTGNWENGKPKD
-940 GYLPPDLIIQDELH
+940 GYFPPDLIIQDELH

-1020 FFAFYK
+1020 FFAFY
-1026 RRFKSTDDK
+1026 RRTFKSIADK
-1035 TPEYLSKRKYIGVLP
+1035 TPVYLSKRKYIGVLP

-1062 AAIIMTHRAMFELK
+1062 AAIIMTHRAVFELK

-1081 HPIDFDSYP
+1081 HPIEFESYKD
-1090 EFEKAMD
+1090 FEKAMD
-1097 YYHTSIS
+1097 YYHTTIS

-1149 IQDSELTGRL
+1149 IQESELTGRL

-1166 ELKSVETKWEANKRF
+1166 ELKSVETKWDAKKRF
-1181 AHFLKE
+1181 ASN
-1187 KDENGTEVEKLKSGK
+1187 ENNELIRGK
-1202 IPREFVV
+1202 VPPEFVV

-1272 EFHQKMYS
+1272 EFHEKMYS

-1316 DSAKDISKISETDL
+1316 VSASDISTISEAEL

-1336 LTDYFEKRKVR
+1336 LTEYFEDRKVR
-1347 MNSYDTLI
+1347 MNTYDRLI
-1355 RNLLKNENVEQI
+1355 SNLLKNENVEQI
-1367 KRWIQEA
+1367 KIWIQEA
-1374 FSEWQEESNR
+1374 FSEWKEESNKTSG
-1384 ILADNKTFVFNNKSA
+1384 DNKTFVFNNKSA

-1417 NIHSKKWQV
+1417 KIHSKKWQV

-1438 IKINSI
+1438 IKINSL

>member
-1 MSKIKDKRN
+1 MSKILNKRD

-20 LGPGINGYRFVDLE
+20 LGPGINGYRYVDLE
-34 NEELVTK
+34 DDTITNKNIST
-41 TLIKEEPLD
+41 IAPIN

-59 PAAIYSTGIIFPE
+59 PAAIYSTGVLFPE
-72 DKSGTCKE
+72 DISGTCKA
-80 GISLDNNEQTDQ
+80 GISLDNNEQTDK
-92 KDDADEQDTQNNSS
+92 KDEADEQDSQNNSS

-113 SIELNQMFPRTMGLT
+113 GVELNQMFPRTMGLT
-128 CCLDEN
+128 CCLKESFLEN
-134 FLSKKTVEFKVSFR
+134 GTIEFKVSFR
-148 YYQKLKQD
+148 YYKKIKQD

-168 CEVNYDEIQNF
+168 CEVDLIELQKF
-179 IAKYELNSFRIRALN
+179 INHYELKSFRVRTIN
-194 ENHFLFLSKL
+194 ENHFLLLSK
-204 SSKEITQ
+204 ITSEDI
-211 TKTRIREIQKQI
+211 TLLKTRIRDIQKNI
-223 AETLFDLASSIS
+223 AGVLFDKTSSVII
-235 TIPQITKASCYLSNL
+235 IPQLTKSSCYLSNL
-250 KSSIYYELKNSITND
+250 KSSIYYELKNTITVND
-265 ESRKELYEVTQ
+265 TRKKLYEITQ
-276 KVELAESITDHFKNL
+276 EIELIENITDHLRNL
-291 LDIFSGGYGLWQ
+291 LDVSSGGYGLWQ
-303 STPVQRI
+303 SKPLERVV
-310 IKLEN
+310 KLEN
-315 INFPKESRK
+315 VSFDNALRK
-324 KSYLHNKS
+324 KSFLYNKPN
-332 VEEVNITVIKEDGS
+332 EEHSISIIQEDG
-346 TSSSLKDIF
+346 TITKGLKDLF
-355 RFDLDDKIEDYASI
+355 LFDLDDKKEDYASL
-369 SANIQLSR
+369 SANIQISR
-377 DSRKKSDKV
+377 DSRKTSEKI
-386 FLKIQLLNT
+386 FLKIQLINT
-395 SVAFDEAKQN
+395 SIAFDEAKQN
-405 NNRYYST
+405 DNRYYST

-418 QKSFFGVNLSVKSE
+418 QKSFFGVNLSIE
-432 YLVPYSNHQY
+432 NQDLVPYSEHSYLLNPESNE
-442 FQEKDNTYCEDTSTA
+442 FSEDTTTQ

-469 HGCSVKWSK
+469 HGCSVKWTK
-478 EVESLMVE
+478 TEGIHKVE
-486 TEYLPNCETP
+486 TEYLPFCETP

-504 KSRDA
+504 KSKGA
-509 VDDDKGVFVSP
+509 IVDEQDGFVAP
-520 LFLENSKSQ
+520 LFSENSKSQ

-537 SDASDNE
+537 SDASNE
-544 IVNGLNDFIDSYGR
+544 DVVTGLYDFVDSYGN
-558 WIDLKRQDEKYQAF
+558 WIKIKREEQKYKIQ
-572 YSGIAKQELDKC
+572 YKDIAKQELDKC
-584 EGDYL
+584 HADYQ
-589 RMKKNIQD
+589 RMKDNISN
-597 FLSGDNNKEKLD
+597 FLAGDRNEEKIK
-609 SFRLMNTA
+609 SFRLMNA
-617 LFMQLWH
+617 AMFMQLWH
-624 SVKVKQDEVNSFICD
+624 SVKSKDGKVIPLMEQNDFKYFDFD
-639 EAFEHFNIS
+639 
-648 FYKEIADDKL
+648 FYTNCDDKL
-658 FSKTESAGWRAFQLA
+658 FPPYNQSAGWRAFQLA

-682 FKPED
+682 FKLEND
-687 DADWDK
+687 TSWER

-716 IALTIINRRKE
+716 IVLTIINRRKE

-752 RATLVIMALE
+752 RASLVIMALE
-762 LIRRWGNYKLGDEPI
+762 LIRRWDKYGLGKEPI

-785 NSLPNKTSNKVN
+785 NSLPNKNEDLKKEYENLNK
-797 GVEKD
+797 ESK
-802 SLISEFEKLNNGAV
+802 

-829 KLEGETKIDLEVL
+829 RLEAETNE
-842 DNRLNHYFNN
+842 DNERDTSVFLKN
-852 RLHLKCSHEN
+852 RLHLSCKNSKCSFH
-862 CSFYY
+862 Y
-867 PNRRTKIIPNY
+867 PRRRSWARTDQ
-878 HGPIPVCLSDETIY
+878 GPIPVCLSDETIY

-910 HKVNGQNNGRN
+910 HKINGTNNGRN
-921 SDSRRIF
+921 ADSRRIF
-928 GTGNWETCKPQV
+928 GTGNWESGKPKD

-977 EDGTRPKI
+977 KDGTRPKI

-1020 FFAFYK
+1020 FFAFY
-1026 RRFKSTDDK
+1026 RRKFKSLEDK
-1035 TPEYLSKRKYIGVLP
+1035 TPEYLSQRKYVGVLP

-1062 AAIIMTHRAMFELK
+1062 AAIIMTHRAIFELK
-1076 ELGEK
+1076 GLGNNS
-1081 HPIDFDSYP
+1081 PINFEEYK

-1097 YYHTSIS
+1097 YYHTTIS

-1143 IYTYGP
+1143 LYTYGP
-1149 IQDSELTGRL
+1149 IQESELTGRL

-1166 ELKSVETKWEANKRF
+1166 ELKNVETKWNAKNRF
-1181 AHFLKE
+1181 AKMQDNEL
-1187 KDENGTEVEKLKSGK
+1187 LRGK
-1202 IPREFVV
+1202 VPPEFVV

-1272 EFHQKMYS
+1272 EFHEKMYS

-1301 YLATMLR
+1301 YLATMIR
-1308 HRTRFTER
+1308 HKTRFTER
-1316 DSAKDISKISETDL
+1316 LSANEISTMSDVELTAIITDL
-1330 SDIISE
+1330 
-1336 LTDYFEKRKVR
+1336 TNYFEKRKDR
-1347 MNSYDTLI
+1347 MAIQFSGPIL
-1355 RNLLKNENVEQI
+1355 NLLKQENVELI
-1367 KRWIQEA
+1367 KKWILEA
-1374 FSEWQEESNR
+1374 FNDWKDLSNE
-1384 ILADNKTFVFNNKSA
+1384 LDPTTDLVFSNKKNLPRQVRK
-1399 RSTPPQEQL
+1399 QEQL

-1417 NIHSKKWQV
+1417 NIHSEKWQV